1 MLSRRTLLAASVALA
16 LPAAAG
22 GKTRKKPKHKRKAKR
37 KAKSVVLPTLQAD
50 RTLPIL
56 RDLAEHH
63 VHSWEQEGLPLPDL
77 VAKYRAGETLHVI
90 CGSISAVGVQVL
102 RDAGYQARV
111 VGVVT
116 KQPFDGDNDGH
127 IMVEVW
133 QPGGWRL
140 YDIDGNR
147 RAVNAAGWGVNVV
160 TQVEA
165 GANRMWQAIA
175 DDARGLAGDGPM
187 LVNEA
192 AQAAL
197 DQRVFGTPW
206 IQVGKKQVFNDATDR
221 KRLTARGHTFL
232 KNRDWYRLL
241 GNP

>member
-1 MLSRRTLLAASVALA
+1 MLSRRTLLAAPVALA
-16 LPAAAG
+16 LPAAAD
-22 GKTRKKPKHKRKAKR
+22 GKKRKKPKHKQKSRRKQKP
-37 KAKSVVLPTLQAD
+37 VVLPTLQAD
-50 RTLPIL
+50 TTLPIL
-56 RDLAEHH
+56 RDLALHH
-63 VHSWEQEGLPLPDL
+63 VHSWDQEGLPIPDL

-90 CGSISAVGVQVL
+90 CGSISAVAVQVL
-102 RDAGYQARV
+102 RAAGYQARV

-147 RAVNAAGWGVNVV
+147 RAVNAAGWGVNIV

-165 GANRMWQAIA
+165 GANRLWEAIA
-175 DDARGLAGDGPM
+175 DGAYGLSGDGPM
-187 LVNEA
+187 LVNDA

-206 IQVGKKQVFNDATDR
+206 IQVGRKQVFNDASDR
-221 KRLTARGHTFL
+221 KRLTARGHTYL
-232 KNRDWYRLL
+232 KNRDWNRLL
-241 GNP
+241 VAP